1 MEYLSIIIT
10 AIIGAVVAFLFSRLE
25 NKLDRIEKEQTKHH
39 NEQVAIRVAERELL
53 LAMAET
59 VALTG
64 KKVDDAAGVNG
75 ELLASVEKTQAKEA
89 TLQKVTT
96 QFTVEHTT

>member
-1 MEYLSIIIT
+1 MGYLSIIIT
-10 AIIGAVVAFLFSRLE
+10 AIIGAVVAFLFSRRE
-25 NKLDRIEKEQTKHH
+25 NKLDRSEKEQTKHH

-75 ELLASVEKTQAKEA
+75 ELLASVEKTQAKESA
-89 TLQKVTT
+89 LQKVTT

>member
-39 NEQVAIRVAERELL
+39 NQQVEIRVAERELL

-64 KKVDDAAGVNG
+64 KKIDNAAGVNG
-75 ELLASVEKTQAKEA
+75 E
-89 TLQKVTT
+89 
-96 QFTVEHTT
+96 

>member
-1 MEYLSIIIT
+1 MGYLSIIIT

-75 ELLASVEKTQAKEA
+75 ELLASVEKTQAKESA
-89 TLQKVTT
+89 LQKVTT